1 MSSNINYKFIGWC
14 VDEEKNHDK
23 VWVAIQ
29 TAGDRWGGKYITC
42 WGRRGRKLQTKMV
55 ECSNWEIEKLINSK
69 VDKGYETVNKKKL
82 DEVYPEFERDLSKV
96 AVWGI
101 LKS

>member
-1 MSSNINYKFIGWC
+1 MAKINYKFIGWC
-14 VDEEKNHDK
+14 HEDNHDK

-29 TAGDRWGGKYITC
+29 TAGDAVGGKFITC

-55 ECSNWEIEKLINSK
+55 ECSIWDLLSLIDK
-69 VDKGYETVNKKKL
+69 KIDKGYKHVGQLELNK
-82 DEVYPEFERDLSKV
+82 VYPEFEQDLSKV